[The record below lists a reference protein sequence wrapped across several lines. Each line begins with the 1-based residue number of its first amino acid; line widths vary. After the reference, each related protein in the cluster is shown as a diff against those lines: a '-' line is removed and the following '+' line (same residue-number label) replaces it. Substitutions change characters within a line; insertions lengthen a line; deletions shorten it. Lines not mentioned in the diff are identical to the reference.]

1 MNEITTRSISPYKEV
16 CFIQSIFPDGSV
28 VRGSGTITGNN
39 DVLTALHV
47 IYDAEYGGKAVSVTV
62 TPGAFVNANVGSFSA
77 PLGTYSA
84 NSWTG
89 ISGNWDTNNDG
100 LLSASES
107 GRDLAVVTL
116 DVNISSLTGA
126 LAISSQTGNFLAT
139 VDGYPARGTGLMEDS
154 GIAVYYDQYPIYR
167 IDVGL
172 GAGASGGPM
181 LQTVNGVPVVRG
193 VLSAGDAADTYSIY
207 AALTKD
213 NATWVNS
220 TSAANDGL
228 IDAST
233 AYRSIGLGISSGSD
247 NDDTFIQAR
256 LSYDSSNSTT
266 VYGYKGADQI
276 WMRGYSTSYSIQS
289 VNGDTST
296 LFVTDAVTGQK
307 LYLHDVNAL
316 VFQDKTTYIMDA
328 DQAQIARL
336 YTVFD
341 RVPDFDGLK
350 YWTNLHASGTS
361 FTDIAQTFAQTQEFA
376 TRYNS
381 VSNSGFAEQLYS
393 TILGRN
399 GDASG
404 VSFWTSQL
412 DHGMSR
418 GEAMVQ
424 FTNSVENQ
432 QLTQGASGFIQI
444 VGDTAWTNHDLV
456 SEKGVVFG
464 SKFSDSFNESQLW
477 FDSSLSSHLFGY
489 QGGDTLHLQSNAANY
504 TRTVNGDTLVVTNT
518 TTHQSMY
525 LQDVN
530 MLSFQDKNV
539 FVLTEAQASVA
550 RLYTIF
556 DRVPDFDGLNYWYGQ
571 MAHGMTF
578 KDIANTFAQTNEF
591 ATLYSAVDNRSFA
604 TQLYTTV
611 LGRAAD
617 AQGLDYWTGRLDHG
631 MGRGEAMVQFTDS
644 VENQHL
650 TAGTDGF
657 IQIVGQTDW
666 A

>member
-77 PLGTYSA
+77 PLGTYAA

-89 ISGNWDTNNDG
+89 ISGNWDTNNDR

-107 GRDLAVVTL
+107 GRDLAVISL
-116 DVNISSLTGA
+116 DVNIGSLTGA

-247 NDDTFIQAR
+247 NDDTFIQTR

-276 WMRGYSTSYSIQS
+276 WMRGYSSSYQIQS
-289 VNGDTST
+289 QALDPST
-296 LFVTDAVTGQK
+296 IDVRDVITGQS
-307 LYLHDVNAL
+307 LHLHDINAL
-316 VFQDKTTYIMDA
+316 KFQDKTLFLMTE

-341 RVPDFDGLK
+341 RTPDFEGLK
-350 YWTNLHASGTS
+350 YWTTLQAQGTS
-361 FTDIAQTFAQTQEFA
+361 FEDIAYTFSHTPEFA
-376 TRYNS
+376 TRYDS
-381 VSNSGFAEQLYS
+381 VSNSGFAEQLYT
-393 TILGRN
+393 TILGRSS
-399 GDASG
+399 DAG
-404 VSFWTSQL
+404 GLAYWANRL
-412 DHGMSR
+412 DQGLSR
-418 GEAMVQ
+418 SDAMLQ

-432 QLTQGASGFIQI
+432 KLTQGDTGFIKI
-444 VGDTAWTNHDLV
+444 VSASAWTDRDIV
-456 SEKGVVFG
+456 SERGVVFG
-464 SKFSDSFNESQLW
+464 SEFSDSFQENQLW
-477 FDSSLSSHLFGY
+477 FDGTLSSHIFGY
-489 QGGDTLHLQSNAANY
+489 KGGDILHLQDASASYVLQASGN
-504 TRTVNGDTLVVTNT
+504 TLVVNNGV
-518 TTHQSMY
+518 THQNMY
-525 LQDVN
+525 LEDVN

-539 FVLTEAQASVA
+539 FVLTESQASVA

-556 DRVPDFDGLNYWYGQ
+556 DRVPDFDGLNFWFGK
-571 MAHGMTF
+571 MATGMTF
-578 KDIANTFAQTNEF
+578 SDVANTFAQTSEF
-591 ATLYSAVDNRSFA
+591 STLYNAVDNRSFA
-604 TQLYTTV
+604 GQLYTTI
-611 LGRAAD
+611 LGRNAD
-617 AQGLDYWTGRLDHG
+617 SQGLDYWTQRLDHDLT
-631 MGRGEAMVQFTDS
+631 RSEAMVQFTES

-650 TAGTDGF
+650 TEGSNGF
-657 IQIVGQTDW
+657 IQIVGQSDW
-666 A
+666 V